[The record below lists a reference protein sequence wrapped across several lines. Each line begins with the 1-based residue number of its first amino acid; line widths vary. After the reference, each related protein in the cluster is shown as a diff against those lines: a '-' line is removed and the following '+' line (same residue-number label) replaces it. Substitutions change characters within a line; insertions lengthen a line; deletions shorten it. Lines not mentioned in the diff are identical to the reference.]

1 LLAANP
7 SPDMFASALDWTGL
21 IVSANVSAVTTA
33 WAIDVLQTATAT
45 SAAASSAA
53 VGFFYKIIEVVRPFK
68 SALDLTGLEAIKIVA
83 GEMGL
88 GLPEDLAAEQAED
101 ADPGAPYRY
110 LQDSKVVLYSLT
122 ESATTRASQVLRT
135 LAPGIDIETSAE
147 HDGSS
152 KLAAQAANADVFVV
166 VTASAKH
173 AATDF
178 ISAKRGARPLVL
190 VNSRG
195 SSAILRELAEG

>member
-1 LLAANP
+1 LAANP
-7 SPDMFASALDWTGL
+7 NPAVFTSALEWTSL
-21 IVSANVSAVTTA
+21 IVEANISAITTT
-33 WAIDVLQTATAT
+33 WAIDVLQAATVTPAAAT
-45 SAAASSAA
+45 SPTAAQ
-53 VGFFYKIIEVVRPFK
+53 FFHKIADMVRPFK
-68 SALDLTGLEAIKIVA
+68 SALNLTDLEAIKIVA
-83 GEMGL
+83 GELGL
-88 GLPEDLAAEQAED
+88 GVPGDLLIEQA
-101 ADPGAPYRY
+101 ADSDPSAPYRY
-110 LQDSKVVLYSLT
+110 LKELNVVLYSLT
-122 ESATTRASQVLRT
+122 ETATTRAAQVLRT
-135 LAPGIDIETSAE
+135 LVPGINIETSAE

-178 ISAKRGARPLVL
+178 INAKRGGRPIVL